1 MRDSAAAVTAHME
14 WMRQRGLAPSYITA
28 RRRILTHLHGHLP
41 RPLLHATAR
50 DLSRWRSQLTTAPA
64 TGVHAVSHVREF
76 YAWAVRARL
85 IPVSPA
91 AEIPVPRIGRGIPRP
106 VSEARMAAALD
117 GAPARIR
124 PWLILGGCCGLR
136 AQEIA
141 RLRVEDI
148 WLWATPPMLIVSSFA
163 GKGGRQRAVPL
174 GGFVLA
180 EIPTWGLPAHGWAF
194 PRCDGKAGP
203 NAPWVGS
210 QLGGEQLPRC
220 GIGASMHQLRH
231 RCLTK
236 AYQAHRD
243 LRATQTLAGH
253 ASPTTTAVYTMVSEE
268 AVLDAVNGIPAP
280 GTWPGL
286 EHGRGGPQ

>member
-64 TGVHAVSHVREF
+64 TVVHAVSHVREF

-85 IPVSPA
+85 IAVSPA

-148 WLWATPPMLIVSSFA
+148 WLWATPPMLIVSRYA
-163 GKGGRQRAVPL
+163 AKGGRERAVPL
-174 GGFVLA
+174 AGFVLA
-180 EIPTWGLPAHGWAF
+180 EIPGWNLPARGWAF
-194 PRCDGKAGP
+194 LRYDGKDGP
-203 NAPWVGS
+203 NAPWVVS
-210 QLGGEQLPRC
+210 QLVGAYLHEC
-220 GIGASMHQLRH
+220 GIPDTLHGWRHFFATEALQGGANLRTVQE
-231 RCLTK
+231 L
-236 AYQAHRD
+236 
-243 LRATQTLAGH
+243 LGH
-253 ASPTTTAVYTMVSEE
+253 ASPATTAVYTAYIQAAGV
-268 AVLDAVNGIPAP
+268 AAVNAIPVP
-280 GTWPGL
+280 QLP
-286 EHGRGGPQ
+286 GRGEFVPGAG